1 MRSRSAVLR
10 WKLGLVDYI
19 VVLEVNFFINFPLEN
34 ERGKMDW
41 KKSLQKIEYWLVAL
55 SGGLVL
61 LHLTL
66 IDKSQ
71 NENLFSTATLTWL
84 TIGSLLW
91 DRRKKLILES
101 DTASTFV
108 GMVLVVL
115 VIIRNLSTTDSSLR
129 LFPLI
134 AGVGVILIA
143 SGFKSLKSYGKE
155 IILLGLLLFLR
166 LVTIVLNAFDL
177 PLLTAKVSAFMLWFV
192 GFDVVRQGVVIALP
206 TGRVEVY
213 GACSGVESIVLMLCI
228 AILFFFLI
236 SISHWQKVVCI
247 AIAVMLGFMVNAF
260 RVALLAFFVDVQQPK
275 AFEYWHSSDGSLSF
289 AIISVFMFGLFCWLV
304 YVRNLN
310 PSSAIDKQKS
320 S

>member
-1 MRSRSAVLR
+1 
-10 WKLGLVDYI
+10 
-19 VVLEVNFFINFPLEN
+19 
-34 ERGKMDW
+34 MDW
-41 KKSLQKIEYWLVAL
+41 TKSLQKIEYWLVAL

-84 TIGSLLW
+84 TIGSLIW

-108 GMVLVVL
+108 GMALVVL
-115 VIIRNLSTTDSSLR
+115 IIIRNLTTTDSSLR

-134 AGVGVILIA
+134 AGLGVILIA

-155 IILLGLLLFLR
+155 IILLSLLLFLR

-192 GFDVVRQGVVIALP
+192 GFDVVRQGVFISLP

-236 SISHWQKVVCI
+236 SISHWQKVICI
-247 AIAVMLGFMVNAF
+247 AIAVALGFMVNAF
-260 RVALLAFFVDVQQPK
+260 RVALLAFFVDVQQPE
-275 AFEYWHSSDGSLSF
+275 AFEYWHSDDGSLSF
-289 AIISVFMFGLFCWLV
+289 AIISVFMFGLFCWFV

>member
-10 WKLGLVDYI
+10 SQLGLVDYI
-19 VVLEVNFFINFPLEN
+19 VVLEINLFVNFLTEN

-55 SGGLVL
+55 SGGIVL

-236 SISHWQKVVCI
+236 SISHWQKVICI

>member
-1 MRSRSAVLR
+1 
-10 WKLGLVDYI
+10 
-19 VVLEVNFFINFPLEN
+19 
-34 ERGKMDW
+34 MDW
-41 KKSLQKIEYWLVAL
+41 TKSLQKIEYWLVAL

-108 GMVLVVL
+108 GMALVVL
-115 VIIRNLSTTDSSLR
+115 TIIRNLTTTDSSLR

-155 IILLGLLLFLR
+155 IILLSLLLFLR

-192 GFDVVRQGVVIALP
+192 GFDVVRQGVFIALP

-236 SISHWQKVVCI
+236 SISHWQKVICI
-247 AIAVMLGFMVNAF
+247 TTAVALGFMVNAF
-260 RVALLAFFVDVQQPK
+260 RVALLAFLVDVQQPK
-275 AFEYWHSSDGSLSF
+275 AFEYWHSDDGSLSF

-310 PSSAIDKQKS
+310 PSSAIDKRKS

>member
-1 MRSRSAVLR
+1 MRSRIAVLR
-10 WKLGLVDYI
+10 SQLGLVNY
-19 VVLEVNFFINFPLEN
+19 VLVLKTNLFVNFPIEN
-34 ERGKMDW
+34 ERGEMDW
-41 KKSLQKIEYWLVAL
+41 TKSLQKIEYWLVAL
-55 SGGLVL
+55 SCGLVV

-71 NENLFSTATLTWL
+71 NENLFSTATLIWL

-108 GMVLVVL
+108 GMILVVL
-115 VIIRNLSTTDSSLR
+115 TIVRNLTTTDSSLR

-155 IILLGLLLFLR
+155 IILLSLLLFLR
-166 LVTIVLNAFDL
+166 LVTIALNAFDL

-192 GFDVVRQGVVIALP
+192 GFDVVRQGVIIALP

-236 SISHWQKVVCI
+236 SISHWQKVICV
-247 AIAVMLGFMVNAF
+247 AIAVALGFMVNAF

-275 AFEYWHSSDGSLSF
+275 SFEYWHSSDGSLSF
-289 AIISVFMFGLFCWLV
+289 AILSVFMFGIFCWFV
-304 YVRNLN
+304 YVRRLA
-310 PSSAIDKQKS
+310 PSSAMEKGK
-320 S
+320 

>member
-1 MRSRSAVLR
+1 
-10 WKLGLVDYI
+10 
-19 VVLEVNFFINFPLEN
+19 
-34 ERGKMDW
+34 MDW
-41 KKSLQKIEYWLVAL
+41 TKSLQKIEYWLVAL

-84 TIGSLLW
+84 TIGSLIW

-108 GMVLVVL
+108 GMALVVL
-115 VIIRNLSTTDSSLR
+115 IIIRNLTTTDSSLR

-134 AGVGVILIA
+134 AGLGVILIA

-155 IILLGLLLFLR
+155 IILLSLLLFLR
-166 LVTIVLNAFDL
+166 LVTIILNAFDL

-192 GFDVVRQGVVIALP
+192 GFDVVRQGVFIALP

-236 SISHWQKVVCI
+236 SISHWQKAICI
-247 AIAVMLGFMVNAF
+247 AIAVVIGFMINAF
-260 RVALLAFFVDVQQPK
+260 RVALLAFFVDVQQPE
-275 AFEYWHSSDGSLSF
+275 AFDYWHSDDGSLSF
-289 AIISVFMFGLFCWLV
+289 AIISVFMFGLFCWFV

>member
-1 MRSRSAVLR
+1 
-10 WKLGLVDYI
+10 
-19 VVLEVNFFINFPLEN
+19 
-34 ERGKMDW
+34 MDW
-41 KKSLQKIEYWLVAL
+41 TKSLQKIEYWLVAL
-55 SGGLVL
+55 SGGLVV

-108 GMVLVVL
+108 GMALVVL
-115 VIIRNLSTTDSSLR
+115 TIIRNLTTTDSSLR

-134 AGVGVILIA
+134 AGLGVILIA

-155 IILLGLLLFLR
+155 IILLSLLLFLR

-192 GFDVVRQGVVIALP
+192 GFDVVRQGVFIALP

-236 SISHWQKVVCI
+236 SISHWQKVICI
-247 AIAVMLGFMVNAF
+247 TTAVALGFMVNAF
-260 RVALLAFFVDVQQPK
+260 RVALLAFLVDVQQPK
-275 AFEYWHSSDGSLSF
+275 AFEYWHSDDGSLSF

-310 PSSAIDKQKS
+310 PSSAIDKRKS

>member
-1 MRSRSAVLR
+1 
-10 WKLGLVDYI
+10 
-19 VVLEVNFFINFPLEN
+19 
-34 ERGKMDW
+34 MDW
-41 KKSLQKIEYWLVAL
+41 TKSLQKIEYWLVAL

-66 IDKSQ
+66 IDKSHD
-71 NENLFSTATLTWL
+71 ENLFSLAILTWL

-91 DRRKKLILES
+91 DRRKKLTLES
-101 DTASTFV
+101 DKLSTFV
-108 GMVLVVL
+108 GMALVVL
-115 VIIRNLSTTDSSLR
+115 MIIRNLATTDSSLR

-155 IILLGLLLFLR
+155 IFLFSLLLFLR

-236 SISHWQKVVCI
+236 SISHWQKAICI
-247 AIAVMLGFMVNAF
+247 AIAVVIGFMINAF

-310 PSSAIDKQKS
+310 PSSAIDKRKS

>member
-1 MRSRSAVLR
+1 
-10 WKLGLVDYI
+10 
-19 VVLEVNFFINFPLEN
+19 
-34 ERGKMDW
+34 MDW

-108 GMVLVVL
+108 GMALVVL
-115 VIIRNLSTTDSSLR
+115 TIIRNLTTTDSSLR

-155 IILLGLLLFLR
+155 IILLSLLLFLR

-236 SISHWQKVVCI
+236 SISHWQKAICI
-247 AIAVMLGFMVNAF
+247 AIAVVIGFMINAF

>member
-10 WKLGLVDYI
+10 SQLGLVDYI
-19 VVLEVNFFINFPLEN
+19 VVLEINLFVNFLTEN

-236 SISHWQKVVCI
+236 SISHWQKVICI

>member
-1 MRSRSAVLR
+1 M
-10 WKLGLVDYI
+10 
-19 VVLEVNFFINFPLEN
+19 EN
-34 ERGKMDW
+34 KRGEMDW
-41 KKSLQKIEYWLVAL
+41 TKSLQKIEYWLVAL
-55 SGGLVL
+55 SGGLAL

-71 NENLFSTATLTWL
+71 DENLFSLAALTWL

-108 GMVLVVL
+108 GMALVVL
-115 VIIRNLSTTDSSLR
+115 IIIRNLATTDSSLR

-143 SGFKSLKSYGKE
+143 SGFKSLKTYGKE
-155 IILLGLLLFLR
+155 IILLSLLLFLR
-166 LVTIVLNAFDL
+166 LVAIVLNTFDL

-206 TGRVEVY
+206 TGKVEVY

-228 AILFFFLI
+228 SILFFFLI
-236 SISHWQKVVCI
+236 SISHWRKAICI
-247 AIAVMLGFMVNAF
+247 AIAVAIGFMINAF
-260 RVALLAFFVDVQQPK
+260 RVSLLAFLVDSRQPK
-275 AFEYWHSSDGSLSF
+275 AFEYWHSSDGSLLF
-289 AIISVFMFGLFCWLV
+289 AIISVFVFGLFCWIA

-310 PSSAIDKQKS
+310 PLPAMEKQK
-320 S
+320 

>member
-1 MRSRSAVLR
+1 
-10 WKLGLVDYI
+10 
-19 VVLEVNFFINFPLEN
+19 
-34 ERGKMDW
+34 MDW

-108 GMVLVVL
+108 GMALVVL
-115 VIIRNLSTTDSSLR
+115 TIIRNLTTTDSSLR

-134 AGVGVILIA
+134 AGLGVILIA

-155 IILLGLLLFLR
+155 IILLSLLLFLR

-192 GFDVVRQGVVIALP
+192 GFDVVRQGVIIALP

-236 SISHWQKVVCI
+236 SISHWQKVICI
-247 AIAVMLGFMVNAF
+247 TTAVALGFMVNAF
-260 RVALLAFFVDVQQPK
+260 RVALLAFLVDVQQPK
-275 AFEYWHSSDGSLSF
+275 AFEYWHSDDGSLSF

-310 PSSAIDKQKS
+310 PSSAIDKRKS

>member
-1 MRSRSAVLR
+1 MKTNLF
-10 WKLGLVDYI
+10 
-19 VVLEVNFFINFPLEN
+19 VNFPIEN
-34 ERGKMDW
+34 ERGEMDW
-41 KKSLQKIEYWLVAL
+41 TKSLQKIEYWLVAL
-55 SGGLVL
+55 SCGLVV

-71 NENLFSTATLTWL
+71 NENLFSTATLIWL

-108 GMVLVVL
+108 GMILVVL
-115 VIIRNLSTTDSSLR
+115 TIVRNLTTTDSSLR

-155 IILLGLLLFLR
+155 IILLSLLLFLR
-166 LVTIVLNAFDL
+166 LVTIALNAFDL

-236 SISHWQKVVCI
+236 SISHWQKMICI
-247 AIAVMLGFMVNAF
+247 AIAVALGFMVNAF

-289 AIISVFMFGLFCWLV
+289 AILSVFMFGIFCWFV
-304 YVRNLN
+304 YVRHLD
-310 PSSAIDKQKS
+310 PSSAMEKGK
-320 S
+320 

>member
-1 MRSRSAVLR
+1 LR
-10 WKLGLVDYI
+10 WNLF
-19 VVLEVNFFINFPLEN
+19 VNFPIEK
-34 ERGKMDW
+34 ERGEMDW
-41 KKSLQKIEYWLVAL
+41 TKSLQKIEYWLVAL

-71 NENLFSTATLTWL
+71 DENLFSLAILTWL

-91 DRRKKLILES
+91 DRRKKLTLES
-101 DTASTFV
+101 DKLSTFV
-108 GMVLVVL
+108 GMALVVL
-115 VIIRNLSTTDSSLR
+115 MIIRNLATTDSSLR

-155 IILLGLLLFLR
+155 IFLFSLLLFLR

-236 SISHWQKVVCI
+236 SISHWQKAICI
-247 AIAVMLGFMVNAF
+247 AIAVVIGFMINAF

-310 PSSAIDKQKS
+310 PSSAIDKRKS

>member
-1 MRSRSAVLR
+1 
-10 WKLGLVDYI
+10 
-19 VVLEVNFFINFPLEN
+19 
-34 ERGKMDW
+34 MDW

-108 GMVLVVL
+108 GMALVVL
-115 VIIRNLSTTDSSLR
+115 TIIRNLTTTDSSLR

-155 IILLGLLLFLR
+155 IILLSLLLFLR

-192 GFDVVRQGVVIALP
+192 GFDVVRQGVFIALP

-236 SISHWQKVVCI
+236 SISHWQKVICI
-247 AIAVMLGFMVNAF
+247 TTAVALGFMVNAF
-260 RVALLAFFVDVQQPK
+260 RVALLAFLVDVQQPK
-275 AFEYWHSSDGSLSF
+275 AFEYWHSDDGSLSF

-310 PSSAIDKQKS
+310 PSSAIDKRKS

>member
-1 MRSRSAVLR
+1 MRSRIAVLR
-10 WKLGLVDYI
+10 SQLRLVNY
-19 VVLEVNFFINFPLEN
+19 VLELKNNLFVNFPIEN
-34 ERGKMDW
+34 ERGELDW
-41 KKSLQKIEYWLVAL
+41 TKSLQKIEYWLVAL
-55 SGGLVL
+55 SCGLVV

-115 VIIRNLSTTDSSLR
+115 TIIRNLSTTDSSLR

-134 AGVGVILIA
+134 AGVGIILIA

-166 LVTIVLNAFDL
+166 LVTIALNAFDL

-236 SISHWQKVVCI
+236 SISHWQKVICI
-247 AIAVMLGFMVNAF
+247 AIAVVLGFMVNAF
-260 RVALLAFFVDVQQPK
+260 RVALLAFLVDIQQPK
-275 AFEYWHSSDGSLSF
+275 AFEYWHSDDGSLSF
-289 AIISVFMFGLFCWLV
+289 AIVSVFMFGIFCWLV
-304 YVRNLN
+304 YVRHLN
-310 PSSAIDKQKS
+310 PSSAMEKGK
-320 S
+320 